1 MTRQYELRLSVPQ
14 SVPAGRSKDLFY
26 WSTAHLGTV
35 VATMNHKSVG
45 PKLGQIGPVPRPNI
59 DFVRLATAAFAA
71 DRSTPRARGG
81 SNWSRRDFELTV
93 PVFDPDAW
101 DAIEPRLSPLLQF
114 LTGDRWALRFV
125 QGRSAAET
133 VKKPLTD
140 IERVVLVSGG
150 ADSACGALFSR
161 AKLGDANQVFV
172 SHLGA
177 LNLAPYQNGVVES
190 VRTLLP
196 GGEIQH
202 RQINIG
208 RRRHQVDGV
217 SYGQEPSSR
226 SRSLLFLSLGLA
238 EAAIHGVELWVPENG
253 FASLNPP
260 LGPERRGSL
269 STRTT
274 QPAFLSELPKVL
286 ADAGVHTDL
295 RNPCERLTKGEMFT
309 KAAQLVGDDEAA
321 QMLSATH
328 SCSHTGFR
336 PPGVPMRTQCG
347 VCFGC
352 TIRRA
357 AFAASGLDDSTDYLA
372 ATDTTVAAYIE
383 HNSVARAIRDFMS
396 RGVSGRDIAAMS
408 LPTGY
413 SPAEALDLC
422 QRMIGEL
429 EILEP

>member
-1 MTRQYELRLSVPQ
+1 MTNQYELRLTVPQ
-14 SVPAGRSKDLFY
+14 TVPAGRSKEIFY

-35 VATMNHKSVG
+35 VATMNHKPVG

-59 DFVRLATAAFAA
+59 DFVRLATAVFAA

-101 DAIEPRLSPLLQF
+101 NAIEPRLSPLLQF

-125 QGRSAAET
+125 PGRSAAET

-161 AKLGDANQVFV
+161 AELGDANQVFV

-177 LNLAPYQNGVVES
+177 TNLAPSQNGVVEA
-190 VRTLLP
+190 VGTLLP
-196 GGEIQH
+196 GGEIHH

-208 RRRHQVDGV
+208 RRRQQIDGA
-217 SYGQEPSSR
+217 SYGNETSSR

-274 QPAFLSELPKVL
+274 QPAFLAELPKVL
-286 ADAGVHTDL
+286 ADAGVHSDL
-295 RNPCERLTKGEMFT
+295 RNPCERMTKGEMFT

-321 QMLSATH
+321 GLLSGTH
-328 SCSHTGFR
+328 SCAHTGHR
-336 PPGVPMRTQCG
+336 PVGVPMRTQCG

-352 TIRRA
+352 TVRRA
-357 AFAASGLDDSTDYLA
+357 AFAASDLDDTTEYLS
-372 ATDTTVAAYIE
+372 ATTPTISAYIE
-383 HNSVARAIRDFMS
+383 RNSAARAMRDFIT
-396 RGVSGRDIAAMS
+396 RGITGRDIAAMS
-408 LPTGY
+408 LPSGY
-413 SPAEALDLC
+413 PPAEALDLC

-429 EILEP
+429 EILSP